1 MELLIVTGM
10 SGAGKTQAANS
21 LEDMGYYCVDNIPP
35 SIIPSFTELSYK
47 GEGLER
53 LAIVTDA
60 RGGNMFSEIMPVLEH
75 LKEKQVGY
83 KILFLDA
90 SDEIL
95 VRRYKENRRRHPL
108 AEDDISILEAVKKE
122 RELLNVI
129 RQSADYVID
138 TGYISVSQLK
148 EKLSGIFF
156 GNVSNVLR
164 VECKSFGFKYGTDTE
179 ADIVI
184 DVRCLPNP
192 FYVPELKQK
201 TGLDGDVRDYVMNSP
216 ESVDFYG
223 KLLSFIDCSVPLYAK
238 EGKSRLTIAFGCT
251 GGKHRSV
258 TFAELIGGHLK
269 EQGFNCAVIHRDI
282 QKR

>member
-47 GEGLER
+47 GKGLEK

-60 RGGNMFSEIMPVLEH
+60 RGGNMFGEIMPVLEN
-75 LKEKQVGY
+75 LKEKKVNY

-108 AEDDISILEAVKKE
+108 AEDDMSISAAVKKE
-122 RELLNVI
+122 RELLNAI
-129 RQSADYVID
+129 RQRADYVID

-156 GNVSNVLR
+156 GNVSNVLK

-184 DVRCLPNP
+184 DVN
-192 FYVPELKQK
+192 
-201 TGLDGDVRDYVMNSP
+201 GLDVIEIAKNA
-216 ESVDFYG
+216 VDSIITYY
-223 KLLSFIDCSVPLYAK
+223 S
-238 EGKSRLTIAFGCT
+238 
-251 GGKHRSV
+251 
-258 TFAELIGGHLK
+258 
-269 EQGFNCAVIHRDI
+269 
-282 QKR
+282 